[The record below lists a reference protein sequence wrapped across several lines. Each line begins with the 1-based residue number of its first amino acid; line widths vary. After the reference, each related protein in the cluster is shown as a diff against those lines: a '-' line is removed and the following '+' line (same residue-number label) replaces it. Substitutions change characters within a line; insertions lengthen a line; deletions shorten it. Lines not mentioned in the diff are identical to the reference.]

1 MMQRP
6 VSWSMPAPAKGA
18 LKKRPAAAEES
29 AGPPCKKP
37 TADNKDSES
46 DEVDGSRDAAGSN
59 GNEDDV
65 GAHDTWGT
73 HSKYYLNANKMP
85 RGMRLFIQ
93 NKNDHKDKVQILQV
107 LDKQVESPLDK
118 IEEIKKRITD
128 EYAHVVLQ
136 SPLKLDKAVAPMRM
150 FAHNLRDGSA

>member
-1 MMQRP
+1 M
-6 VSWSMPAPAKGA
+6 
-18 LKKRPAAAEES
+18 
-29 AGPPCKKP
+29 
-37 TADNKDSES
+37 T
-46 DEVDGSRDAAGSN
+46 
-59 GNEDDV
+59 
-65 GAHDTWGT
+65 
-73 HSKYYLNANKMP
+73 